1 MTYQIGHSYQIS
13 INLTDLNRIV
23 ESERMVG
30 IIMLSFAC
38 GRLGYD
44 LIISKLFDPS
54 LYMII
59 GICSITLFVHTLVSY
74 LFYTNY
80 NFCWIFPAL
89 LFGLQDGI
97 LAKKNDV
104 DLMEKSEQM
113 HDLHF
118 LGKMLGG
125 IFILCIGA
133 VLRQSKPFNLLSY
146 ILMIFI
152 ITVIFS
158 LVNMNKEMTL
168 GKVHQINHRQIN
180 NHHLKD
186 PLQQKYQNQVNHQL
200 IKREQQTY
208 INLENLQCIN
218 QT

>member
-30 IIMLSFAC
+30 IIMLSFAW

-59 GICSITLFVHTLVSY
+59 GICSITLLVHTLVSY
-74 LFYTNY
+74 PFYTNY

-168 GKVHQINHRQIN
+168 GKVAKSEALILGN
-180 NHHLKD
+180 NEKSEGVKTNDDTEVEVKKESESEKLD
-186 PLQQKYQNQVNHQL
+186 
-200 IKREQQTY
+200 
-208 INLENLQCIN
+208 
-218 QT
+218 